1 MLTNELAELS
11 DGLHEDI
18 AFENDTLVPTTAF
31 DYDSI
36 DRNVFDVEA
45 EEDTVSFSD
54 MAAVL
59 SLVVQWACASPDI
72 KHVGGRIA
80 AIGVLLDPTNL
91 PHNRRTLADV
101 ARETGVTRAAV
112 SKWVLD
118 FRDQVGT
125 SLTVGKRS
133 SVRKKNSACQL
144 AALERGTHSSQVKR
158 AKKLAEAK

>member
-1 MLTNELAELS
+1 VFGVEPE
-11 DGLHEDI
+11 ED
-18 AFENDTLVPTTAF
+18 
-31 DYDSI
+31 
-36 DRNVFDVEA
+36 
-45 EEDTVSFSD
+45 DTVSFSD
-54 MAAVL
+54 MAAVR

-72 KHVGGRIA
+72 KYVGGRIA

-91 PHNRRTLADV
+91 AHNRRTLADV

-133 SVRKKNSACQL
+133 SVRAKNSAGQL

-158 AKKLAEAK
+158 EKRALAETK